1 MENDEQKEKNECTY
15 KTPTAYMITDW
26 ETVTL
31 TLTLSETTRLLD
43 PHNESWVSWHW
54 DRLKNEGSL
63 QAFACKICAP
73 VSKNILWL

>member
-43 PHNESWVSWHW
+43 PHNES
-54 DRLKNEGSL
+54 
-63 QAFACKICAP
+63 
-73 VSKNILWL
+73 